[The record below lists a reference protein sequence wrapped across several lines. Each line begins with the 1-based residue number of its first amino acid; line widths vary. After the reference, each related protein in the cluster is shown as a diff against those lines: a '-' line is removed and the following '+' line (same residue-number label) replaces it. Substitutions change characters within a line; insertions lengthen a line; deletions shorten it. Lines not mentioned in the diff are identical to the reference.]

1 LTALKSNLHHLWQRL
16 STSQFRAFVLSV
28 GVLWLAWSIAVAF
41 CYYKTNITFLR
52 AESGYFQMMSHAAPP
67 PHSDMLRYFVTKS
80 YYGHYIPVALYSE
93 LELSYLIGP
102 RERFWKLRQL
112 ATVSFLAT
120 CLSLLV
126 YTVARIH
133 FLGRTQAMAIAA
145 GVAAI
150 FVFQPLMH
158 EFVAWPFLV
167 FQLGAFI
174 LYALT
179 LFALVQWIKAPERKT
194 WIWLAALF
202 SYLSMHVIG
211 FGLAAVSATAAV
223 FIACLF
229 GIYFGTLKE
238 FAPARRAL
246 LAALTTLLV
255 FASVHALCMQL
266 LTAQPVTSS
275 PHVVSP
281 HRIAV
286 DLGFC
291 VMAFVSMIHALIWF
305 ESPPP
310 SSYAEALMGNLWP
323 WGLFLVALAIS
334 FLVLRAR
341 SCLRQPTADQ
351 FTQFCLHCFSL
362 TAFCGLIFMMVARH
376 SIESDSSPIQNYLF
390 GSRYLVPGNFMLFG
404 SFAIFAVMASRRT
417 PNAGAIL
424 FVILGFVALI
434 AGRQFGATTYRKI
447 DPRAEI
453 SHGKAW
459 RSLVSLAHECRAA
472 SLPVP
477 NVPMAPL
484 TEFFSFD
491 LKLYE
496 PLLRYSLHLPKEERI
511 DFEPWEKI
519 RGAELEKYQSV
530 APSLDRTTRL
540 LKLDVSNR

>member
-1 LTALKSNLHHLWQRL
+1 
-16 STSQFRAFVLSV
+16 
-28 GVLWLAWSIAVAF
+28 
-41 CYYKTNITFLR
+41 
-52 AESGYFQMMSHAAPP
+52 M
-67 PHSDMLRYFVTKS
+67 
-80 YYGHYIPVALYSE
+80 
-93 LELSYLIGP
+93 
-102 RERFWKLRQL
+102 
-112 ATVSFLAT
+112 
-120 CLSLLV
+120 
-126 YTVARIH
+126 
-133 FLGRTQAMAIAA
+133 LGRTQAMAIAA

-174 LYALT
+174 LYVLT

-211 FGLAAVSATAAV
+211 FGLATVSATAAV

-229 GIYFGTLKE
+229 GIYFGTLKQ

-246 LAALTTLLV
+246 LAALITLLV
-255 FASVHALCMQL
+255 FASVHGL
-266 LTAQPVTSS
+266 LAAHPVTSA
-275 PHVVSP
+275 PHVVSLD
-281 HRIAV
+281 RMAV

-291 VMAFVSMIHALIWF
+291 AMAFVSMIQALFWF

-310 SSYAEALMGNLWP
+310 PSYAEALMGNLWP
-323 WGLFLVALAIS
+323 WGLFLVVLAIS

-341 SCLRQPTADQ
+341 SCLRQPTPDQ
-351 FTQFCLHCFSL
+351 LTQFCLHCFSL
-362 TAFCGLIFMMVARH
+362 TAFCALVFMMVARH
-376 SIESDSSPIQNYLF
+376 SIEPDPSPIQNYLL

-404 SFAIFAVMASRRT
+404 SFAVLAVMASRRA
-417 PNAGAIL
+417 PNVGAVL
-424 FVILGFVALI
+424 FVILGFVALM

-459 RSLVSLAHECRAA
+459 RSLVSLARECRAA

-484 TEFFSFD
+484 TEEFFDFD

-496 PLLRYSLHLPKEERI
+496 PLLRYSLHLPREERI
-511 DFEPWEKI
+511 AFEPWEKI
-519 RGAELEKYQSV
+519 RGAELQKYQSV
-530 APSLDRTTRL
+530 APSLQRITRL
-540 LKLDVSNR
+540 LKLDSNR